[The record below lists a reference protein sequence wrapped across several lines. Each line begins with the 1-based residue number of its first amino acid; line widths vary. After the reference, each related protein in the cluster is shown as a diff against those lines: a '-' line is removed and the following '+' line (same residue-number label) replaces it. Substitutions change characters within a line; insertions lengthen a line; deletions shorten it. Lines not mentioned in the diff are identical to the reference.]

1 LAIASIYTEQLLKF
15 VQDHLNGDPALLLL
29 SHQGKVDFD
38 LKMAVQQIQ
47 ARQKAKSKL
56 PEWVADPRLLFPPS
70 LSLEQASSSQ
80 TAAYK
85 AKLVQGKT
93 LLDITG
99 GFGIDAY
106 YIGQHFD
113 KITYCERQSD
123 LAELAQHNFEV
134 LAPGKFQVFEGD
146 GIGYLK
152 QAAEKYDLIYVDPA
166 RRGKA
171 NEKLYRLTD
180 CEPDIT
186 AHWKLL
192 RGKSKQVLC
201 KISPMTDIKQAL
213 QDISDFQQIW
223 VISVK
228 NEVKEVLLFWDEA
241 WQGTQR
247 AIHAVD
253 LNQVGEQTFHFSY
266 EEETEAGITLSE
278 VSDYLIEPLA
288 CILKAGAF
296 RSFAQRFGL
305 QKLHANSHLYTS
317 KKANT
322 SLPARVFEVVTVLDN
337 PKKQIQQTFKDGK
350 ANVLTRNYSLSPED
364 LKKKYKLKDGGEDYL
379 IGTKTMKGNI
389 PVHAK
394 RLK

>member
-1 LAIASIYTEQLLKF
+1 M
-15 VQDHLNGDPALLLL
+15 QDHLNGDPALLLL

-38 LKMAVQQIQ
+38 LKLAVQQIQ

-70 LSLEQASSSQ
+70 LNLEQASSSQ
-80 TAAYK
+80 TAGYK

-106 YIGQHFD
+106 YLGQQFEE
-113 KITYCERQSD
+113 ITYCERLSD
-123 LAELAQHNFEV
+123 LAELARHNFQI
-134 LAPGKFQVFEGD
+134 LTPGKFQFYIGD
-146 GIGYLK
+146 GLDFVK
-152 QAAEKYDLIYVDPA
+152 QTTQKFDLIYVDPA

-171 NEKLYRLTD
+171 NEKLYRLSD

-192 RGKSKQVLC
+192 RSKSKQVLC

-213 QDISDFQQIW
+213 QDISDFQQVW

-253 LNQVGEQTFHFSY
+253 LNQVGEQIFHFTY
-266 EEETEAGITLSE
+266 EEETEAAITLSE
-278 VSDYLIEPLA
+278 VSNYLIEPLA

-317 KKANT
+317 EAFN
-322 SLPARVFEVVTVLDN
+322 SDLPARIFEVVSIFDN
-337 PKKQIQQTFKDGK
+337 PKKQIQQTFKNGK
-350 ANVLTRNYSLSPED
+350 ANVLTRNYSLTPEE

-379 IGTKTMKGNI
+379 IGTKTMQGDVLI
-389 PVHAK
+389 HAK

>member
-1 LAIASIYTEQLLKF
+1 M
-15 VQDHLNGDPALLLL
+15 QDHLNGDPAFLLL

-38 LKMAVQQIQ
+38 LKLAVQQIQ

-70 LSLEQASSSQ
+70 LNLEQASSSQ
-80 TAAYK
+80 TAGFK

-106 YIGQHFD
+106 YLGQQFEE
-113 KITYCERQSD
+113 ITYCERLSD
-123 LAELAQHNFEV
+123 LAELARHNFEM
-134 LAPGKFQVFEGD
+134 LTPGKFKIYIGD
-146 GIGYLK
+146 GLDLVK
-152 QAAEKYDLIYVDPA
+152 QTTQKFDLIYVDPA

-171 NEKLYRLTD
+171 NEKLYRLSD

-192 RGKSKQVLC
+192 RSKGKQVLC

-228 NEVKEVLLFWDEA
+228 NEVKEVLLYWDEA

-247 AIHAVD
+247 TIHAVD
-253 LNQVGEQTFHFSY
+253 LNQEGEQTFHFTY
-266 EEETEAGITLSE
+266 EEETEAAINLSE
-278 VSDYLIEPLA
+278 VSNYLIEPLA

-317 KKANT
+317 ESFN
-322 SLPARVFEVVTVLDN
+322 SDLPARVFEVVTVLAN
-337 PKKQIQQTFKDGK
+337 PKKQIQQTFINGK
-350 ANVLTRNYSLSPED
+350 ANVLTRNYSLSPEE

-379 IGTKTMKGNI
+379 IGTKTQKGDVLI
-389 PVHAK
+389 HAK